1 MKLVYVLT
9 HSMALGF
16 VKDQLSFFEQKG
28 IQVTVVTSPSQAL
41 LDFCQEEGVKS
52 VGIEMYRSLSPF
64 KDLVSLMQMVQLL
77 RREKPDIV
85 HAGTPK
91 AGLIGMI
98 AAKLCNIPVRIYHIR
113 GFTFRSNLGWKKTLL
128 TLTERVSCKC
138 ATAVLAH
145 SPSLKSIALEQGFVD
160 EAKVQVIINGSN
172 GVDSKSLFNPSNF
185 SAKDRML
192 LRQKFG
198 IAENDLVV
206 SCIARQMIAKGY
218 VELVNAWSLVRAQFP
233 HAWLLVIG
241 HAEEHDALP
250 PETTSTMA
258 SDPSIVQVGGI
269 DKNLSPAYYFCSD
282 LIVLPTYREGF
293 PNVPLEAAA
302 MGLPIVATQVEG
314 CTDAVIDGVTGTLVP
329 PKTIEPLAEAITHYL
344 ASPELRMKHGN
355 AAQVRVQKEFQRE
368 IIWEAQY
375 EFYMS
380 QLKNT

>member
-1 MKLVYVLT
+1 
-9 HSMALGF
+9 
-16 VKDQLSFFEQKG
+16 
-28 IQVTVVTSPSQAL
+28 
-41 LDFCQEEGVKS
+41 
-52 VGIEMYRSLSPF
+52 
-64 KDLVSLMQMVQLL
+64 
-77 RREKPDIV
+77 
-85 HAGTPK
+85 
-91 AGLIGMI
+91 MI

-113 GFTFRSNLGWKKTLL
+113 GFTFRSNLGWKKKLL

-145 SPSLKSIALEQGFVD
+145 SQSLKSIALEQGFVD

-198 IAENDLVV
+198 IAEKDLVV

-250 PETTSTMA
+250 PETTSAMA

-269 DKNLSPAYYFCSD
+269 DKKLSPAFYHCSD

-329 PKTIEPLAEAITHYL
+329 PKTIEPLAKAIIHYL
-344 ASPELRMKHGN
+344 ASPELRMKHGK
-355 AAQVRVQKEFQRE
+355 AAQLRVQKEFQRE

-375 EFYMS
+375 EFYLS
-380 QLKNT
+380 QLKNA